1 MMMAATEATW
11 YTTGNERLFR
21 SIVEHCVDAIVAIDE
36 SQRVVL
42 FNRAA
47 SALFGYRASE
57 VIGRPLDLLLPE
69 HARAD
74 HAAMVAAFAAENV
87 RARYMAD
94 RRADITGLRA
104 DGTEFPA
111 GISILRSHADE
122 RLVMVAII
130 RDRTEQR
137 RLQKSL
143 EKLANTDPL
152 TGALNRRAFDA
163 NTRAMCEAAARQHR
177 SLSLLMMD
185 IDHFKTLNDTHG
197 HTVGDL
203 AIMEAFERFAGSLRG
218 SDLLGRW
225 GGEEF
230 VALLA
235 DSDLE
240 GARATA
246 ERVRAR
252 LADTP
257 ITRPESGHVVQLT
270 ASFGVAVFR
279 PGEDTPETL
288 IARADDALYRAKREG
303 RNRVRAAEDGEG

>member
-1 MMMAATEATW
+1 MTATTEATW
-11 YTTGNERLFR
+11 YTTGNEKLFR
-21 SIVEHCVDAIVAIDE
+21 SIVEHCADAIVAIDGT
-36 SQRVVL
+36 QRIVL

-47 SALFGYRASE
+47 SALFGYRPEDAL
-57 VIGRPLDLLLPE
+57 GRPIDMLLPE
-69 HARAD
+69 PARQYHAD
-74 HAAMVAAFAAENV
+74 LVSGFAQEHV

-94 RRADITGLRA
+94 RRADISGLRA

-122 RLVMVAII
+122 RLIMVAIV

-163 NTRAMCEAAARQHR
+163 NTRAMCEAAARERRH
-177 SLSLLMMD
+177 LALLMMD
-185 IDHFKTLNDTHG
+185 IDHFKALNDTHG

-203 AIMEAFERFAGSLRG
+203 AIVEVFERFAGSLRG

-252 LADTP
+252 VADTP
-257 ITRPESGHVVQLT
+257 ISRPESGHVVQLT

-288 IARADDALYRAKREG
+288 VARADDALYRAKREG
-303 RNRVRAAEDGEG
+303 RNRVRAAEDAEG